1 MKPHTAGLDETAI
14 PHIKI
19 KITEILL
26 EEKLN
31 TVNPHVPLHNTLRH
45 ALFLYKANREEEL
58 NK

>member
-31 TVNPHVPLHNTLRH
+31 TVNPHVSLHNTLRH
-45 ALFLYKANREEEL
+45 ALFLYKANRE
-58 NK
+58 

>member
-31 TVNPHVPLHNTLRH
+31 TVNPHVPLHNTLDMHCSCIRQIV
-45 ALFLYKANREEEL
+45 NRS
-58 NK
+58 